1 MKKKKKELKNA
12 WPTKNAME
20 QVYEMHLWGKNS
32 TKFYSG
38 IGSHDSKI
46 IDPYIE
52 IVSSFLNSF
61 KNPLIVCDLGCGD
74 FNVEKK
80 LVQFTQ
86 KYIAVDIA
94 SNLINF
100 NKNKFKNEKLEFHC
114 LDIAVDDLPFG
125 NCALIRQVL
134 QHLSNVEVQNILH
147 KLKTYKYVILTEH
160 IPNGEFIPNKEIIS
174 GQGTRLKS
182 QSGINVFTAPFNF
195 KVKAQKEVLAIRLNN
210 SEGLIVTSLL
220 TIF

>member
-1 MKKKKKELKNA
+1 MANKKFNEVFYKTEVIRDREIYKEKDNTPFKGKLYCPECEQAKIFILGTKKNKSLA
-12 WPTKNAME
+12 D
-20 QVYEMHLWGKNS
+20 NS
-32 TKFYSG
+32 TSVHADFCTYN
-38 IGSHDSKI
+38 
-46 IDPYIE
+46 
-52 IVSSFLNSF
+52 LN
-61 KNPLIVCDLGCGD
+61 KV
-74 FNVEKK
+74 
-80 LVQFTQ
+80 
-86 KYIAVDIA
+86 
-94 SNLINF
+94 

-147 KLKTYKYVILTEH
+147 KLKMYKYVILTEH
-160 IPNGEFIPNKEIIS
+160 IPNGEFTPNKEIIS